1 MRSIGLNAEIYI
13 SKKCVTI
20 LNVTRNDMCL
30 IAGWSDKVFDIITAM
45 DYSGNA
51 LDEIM
56 KKVELKLINSIF
68 FVCLLIKA
76 IPIP

>member
-20 LNVTRNDMCL
+20 LNVTRDDMCL
-30 IAGWSDKVFDIITAM
+30 IAGWSDKVFDIMTAM
-45 DYSGNA
+45 DYGGYA

-56 KKVELKLINSIF
+56 ETKL
-68 FVCLLIKA
+68 
-76 IPIP
+76 